1 MRDTISIQRFS
12 GPSDLGSDI
21 LLCGTN
27 DFPVEL
33 KVNAFPNETVSWNTG
48 QTGASLLV
56 NNPGNYSVTKSLGT
70 CTWTDEIK
78 VIDLFEEIVLYP
90 NPSSDEIHFKNE
102 NSISIL
108 NVTSEDGKKLILSP
122 ISVQELNLLN
132 KELKPAIYFLDVE
145 LNSCFKRLK
154 MCFIN

>member
-1 MRDTISIQRFS
+1 
-12 GPSDLGSDI
+12 
-21 LLCGTN
+21 
-27 DFPVEL
+27 
-33 KVNAFPNETVSWNTG
+33 
-48 QTGASLLV
+48 
-56 NNPGNYSVTKSLGT
+56 
-70 CTWTDEIK
+70 
-78 VIDLFEEIVLYP
+78 LFEEIVLYP